1 MNQSDQLICA
11 LMIGRAGST
20 GFPGKNIRPVLGR
33 PLAAYPLM
41 AARASRYVHRL
52 YVSTDS
58 PEIMEIARG
67 HDAELIERP
76 AELATKTALGEDVF
90 AHGYHEIA
98 RRLAIDD
105 GKRVE
110 LMVLLFANAA
120 TVTGRHIDE
129 GIEALRRDPKLDSAV
144 TTSVYNMWSPLR
156 ARKLGPD
163 GCLHPFVPFETFG
176 DPKTLNCDRD
186 SQGDVYFADMGLSV
200 VRPHCLDHLEDGL
213 LPQKWMGQRIHPIQ
227 SWGGCDVDYEWQMP
241 LVEFWLRQH
250 GIGETSRQPS

>member
-1 MNQSDQLICA
+1 MNHSDQLICA

-90 AHGYHEIA
+90 AHGYREIA

-250 GIGETSRQPS
+250 GIGETSR